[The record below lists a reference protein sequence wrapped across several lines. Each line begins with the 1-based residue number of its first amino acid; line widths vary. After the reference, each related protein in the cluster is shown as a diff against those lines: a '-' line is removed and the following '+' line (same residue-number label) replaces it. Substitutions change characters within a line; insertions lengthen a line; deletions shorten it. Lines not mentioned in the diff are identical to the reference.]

1 MSCFSDIHQT
11 SVWSHYF
18 SHLLKAY
25 WEKSVSS
32 SKKVYHSFFFS
43 NSIGNNCDQCIR
55 LPMQSGIVLVAL
67 GLLLRFWFRLKT
79 ACTND
84 VEYCSSSLGRKMIQ
98 IVHVTNLIVNRNF
111 STLAW
116 SQSASGERFQRLE
129 RSSNLTQQWLQK
141 EIQMANDLQFS
152 LLPIG

>member
-1 MSCFSDIHQT
+1 MYQVTNAIWHCISGTWIAPP
-11 SVWSHYF
+11 
-18 SHLLKAY
+18 LLIQA
-25 WEKSVSS
+25 E
-32 SKKVYHSFFFS
+32 
-43 NSIGNNCDQCIR
+43 NSLHERRRI
-55 LPMQSGIVLVAL
+55 
-67 GLLLRFWFRLKT
+67 LLLF
-79 ACTND
+79 
-84 VEYCSSSLGRKMIQ
+84 SLGRKMIQ

-141 EIQMANDLQFS
+141 EIQMANDSQFS